1 MAFHSSFDKVNSQS
15 LVGFLFY
22 LGNNLQFDHQ
32 GSYKP
37 TTKIIREKQLV
48 GKRVFW
54 RMRGK
59 TCTNKFFYAS
69 MSSDDLLCLASPFDV
84 IRKFS
89 VLIFTKAMFST
100 VITITFPVK
109 FKGSAIDWP
118 SQRTYHCCA
127 WWYILINMF
136 INTCDKWVIQIWGG
150 ERWCAVSIYVCKK

>member
-37 TTKIIREKQLV
+37 TTKIIREKQLA

-89 VLIFTKAMFST
+89 VLTFTKAMFSAA
-100 VITITFPVK
+100 IT
-109 FKGSAIDWP
+109 KGYISCEV
-118 SQRTYHCCA
+118 QRFRHWLTESTNLSLLRVMVY
-127 WWYILINMF
+127 L
-136 INTCDKWVIQIWGG
+136 DKHVH
-150 ERWCAVSIYVCKK
+150 